1 MPIDEH
7 LARIGLGDLF
17 IDTFPYS
24 SGATANDVLWAGV
37 PLLALTGTTMVSRM
51 AGSLLGAIGLPEL
64 VAASHDDYVEKAVY
78 CATHPDELAVLRSRL
93 AAAKEARSG
102 YFDTPR
108 FVRHLEDGFRQIAAR
123 SREGLPA
130 EHISVALR
138 PPGK

>member
-1 MPIDEH
+1 
-7 LARIGLGDLF
+7 
-17 IDTFPYS
+17 
-24 SGATANDVLWAGV
+24 VLWSGV

-64 VAASHDDYVEKAVY
+64 VATNHDEYVQKAIHY
-78 CATHPDELAVLRSRL
+78 ATHPEELAALRARL
-93 AAAKEARSG
+93 VAAKDARRG

-130 EHISVALR
+130 AHVDVAPRSLE
-138 PPGK
+138 K